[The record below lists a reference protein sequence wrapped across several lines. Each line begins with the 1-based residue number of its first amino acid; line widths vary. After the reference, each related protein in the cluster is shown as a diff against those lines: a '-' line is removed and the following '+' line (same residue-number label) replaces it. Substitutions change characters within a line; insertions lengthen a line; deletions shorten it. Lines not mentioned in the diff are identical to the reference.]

1 MLLAEASSQTLPS
14 GWGWSLI
21 FQTYSSWPGLGAG
34 PLGVC
39 TEFLCSFIKKKK
51 KSFIKKPQM
60 AGSWAGCGGTAK
72 GCEISFGGD
81 ENILKLNRNAGFTA
95 HWIY

>member
-51 KSFIKKPQM
+51 NPSLKSPK
-60 AGSWAGCGGTAK
+60 WLEAGCGGTAK

-81 ENILKLNRNAGFTA
+81 ESILKLNRNAGFTA

>member
-1 MLLAEASSQTLPS
+1 MLPS

-21 FQTYSSWPGLGAG
+21 FQTYSSWPGLGTS

-51 KSFIKKPQM
+51 KTTPSLKSPKWLE
-60 AGSWAGCGGTAK
+60 AGSDVERLLK
-72 GCEISFGGD
+72 GVRFLLGVM
-81 ENILKLNRNAGFTA
+81 KAF
-95 HWIY
+95 